1 MVFDG
6 KWAAFWAMVPK
17 YANSHKYDM
26 LVYACGT
33 AALLITF
40 LYKNVIKKRNKVI
53 TLKHFADE
61 CPDAA
66 VNYYRRRN
74 LLVALCAAMLSGL
87 FFGIVSFLSYE
98 LRLDTFWT
106 VIVPLVPIAEY
117 SVIEM
122 LRKDSAH
129 RLLCIAILLAVV
141 EINYIYCM
149 ARESHHKACYAIK
162 ILMLVYGLFGLLD
175 QFFGFTLKINGTAK
189 KKES

>member
-33 AALLITF
+33 VALIVTF
-40 LYKNVIKKRNKVI
+40 LYKNVVKKWNKGI
-53 TLKHFADE
+53 MLKRFADE
-61 CPDAA
+61 STDTA
-66 VNYYRRRN
+66 VKFYRRRN
-74 LLVALCAAMLSGL
+74 LIVALCAAMLSGL
-87 FFGIVSFLSYE
+87 FFGIVSLLSYE

-149 ARESHHKACYAIK
+149 VQESHHKACYAIK
-162 ILMLVYGLFGLLD
+162 ILMLVYGLFGLAD
-175 QFFGFTLKINGTAK
+175 QFFGFTLKITGTSK
-189 KKES
+189 KKET